1 MLPQLSI
8 FPLDQS
14 LSLSFPTFNSLPDCL
29 DTNYVCFISH
39 LQQFPILFVHKLRL
53 FYFLPS
59 IVSPQTVEA
68 IYYCAEMLTQT
79 FKSDLFLNIFHYIA
93 LHTSYLILYY
103 RYNANRL
110 NKLVVKDKENHFC
123 FYQTSWYYKLD
134 GRKYE
139 TG

>member
-1 MLPQLSI
+1 M
-8 FPLDQS
+8 
-14 LSLSFPTFNSLPDCL
+14 
-29 DTNYVCFISH
+29 
-39 LQQFPILFVHKLRL
+39 LFVHKLRL
-53 FYFLPS
+53 FYFPPS
-59 IVSPQTVEA
+59 TISSQTVEA
-68 IYYCAEMLTQT
+68 IYHCAEMLTQT